1 MLVWRERRRL
11 MTRREINT
19 HVRISENLIQYPS
32 VVRINGLGD
41 AYPAPMALRSSGA
54 LYNDE
59 KCVPVSNHYIFHSE
73 EVTYQVDYYIHQV
86 GAKDTHEVKS
96 SVPLEGLE

>member
-1 MLVWRERRRL
+1 

-19 HVRISENLIQYPS
+19 HVRISENLIQYS
-32 VVRINGLGD
+32 VVRIYVLGD
-41 AYPAPMALRSSGA
+41 AYPALMVLRSSGA

-59 KCVPVSNHYIFHSE
+59 KSVPVSNHYIFHSE
-73 EVTYQVDYYIHQV
+73 EVTYQGEYDIHQV